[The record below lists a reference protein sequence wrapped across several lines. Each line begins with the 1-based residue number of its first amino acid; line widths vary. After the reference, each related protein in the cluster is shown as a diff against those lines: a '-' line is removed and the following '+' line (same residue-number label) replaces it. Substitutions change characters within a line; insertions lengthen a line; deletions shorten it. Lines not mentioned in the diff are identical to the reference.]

1 MCIFIIIISDR
12 TVLNTIIINFT
23 EIRKQLWPT
32 LGQQLSLRCVIPVD
46 KVYLHCQTRCVS

>member
-1 MCIFIIIISDR
+1 MCIFIIIISGR
-12 TVLNTIIINFT
+12 TVLNTVIINFT
-23 EIRKQLWPT
+23 ETRKQLWPT